1 MKRAD
6 ILDTAKTYITADRAA
21 THGAAEDSF
30 NAIAASWEVWLSIR
44 KPGPLGAFD
53 VACMMTLFKLARM
66 AGNPAHAD
74 SAIDAVGY
82 AALAGEI
89 ATGAGE

>member
-1 MKRAD
+1 MNRAD

-30 NAIAASWEVWLSIR
+30 SAIAAIWEVWLSIR
-44 KPGPLGAFD
+44 KPGPLNAFD

-66 AGNPAHAD
+66 AGNPGHID
-74 SAIDAVGY
+74 SAVDAAGY

-89 ATGAGE
+89 ATEAAE

>member
-1 MKRAD
+1 MNRSD

-44 KPGPLGAFD
+44 KPGPLNAFD

-66 AGNPAHAD
+66 AGNPGHID
-74 SAIDAVGY
+74 SAVDAAGY